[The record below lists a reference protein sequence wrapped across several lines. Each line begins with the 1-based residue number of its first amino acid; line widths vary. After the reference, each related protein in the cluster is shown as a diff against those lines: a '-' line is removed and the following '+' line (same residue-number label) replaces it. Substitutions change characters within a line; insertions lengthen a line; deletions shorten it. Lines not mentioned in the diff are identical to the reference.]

1 MSMSI
6 EGVSAGLLAK
16 FGTAKLLG
24 LGAALIGAALMIMF
38 RPPKSRK
45 EMFYQAAVALGSS
58 LLFGSTAVALV
69 STWLSQPVDTVSP
82 AVHGFIGALSWGFFG
97 GLAHWRDEKLAKD
110 PVAAVKEI
118 KDVL

>member
-1 MSMSI
+1 MSI

-16 FGTAKLLG
+16 FGTAKILT
-24 LGAALIGAALMIMF
+24 LGAAVVGALIMAAF

-58 LLFGSTAVALV
+58 LVFGSFAVALV
-69 STWLSQPVDTVSP
+69 ANWTGLSADVASP
-82 AVHGFIGALSWGFFG
+82 AVHGFIGAVSWGFFG

-110 PVAAVKEI
+110 PVAAIKEV